1 MTLNSPASVT
11 AKDNMTVPAQEN
23 QAQEQ
28 KPNDKELNFRK
39 QQEMYER
46 KIEQERQARLQAEER
61 AAKLEQQHSRSRDDD
76 DDDDEPYVDKRKLDK
91 KLSKFEEKLEQKI
104 DQKAEQKA
112 AAMIEN
118 ERKVNY
124 LRENADF
131 NQIMSS
137 DTVQK
142 FAERHPKL
150 AENILRMPEGF
161 ERQKLVF
168 EAIKAMGMDKPEQK
182 QPSIQEKIDANRKS
196 PYYQPSGVGTAPYS
210 SSGDY
215 SPGGQKNAYDK
226 MKELQARLRI

>member
-1 MTLNSPASVT
+1 MTAPS
-11 AKDNMTVPAQEN
+11 QEN
-23 QAQEQ
+23 QAQDQ

-39 QQEMYER
+39 LEMR
-46 KIEQERQARLQAEER
+46 LEQEKQARLQAEER
-61 AAKLEQQHSRSRDDD
+61 ASAAERAAQDRERMSKLNDD
-76 DDDDEPYVDKRKLDK
+76 DDDDEPYVDKKRLDR

-104 DQKAEQKA
+104 DQKAEAKA

-118 ERKVNY
+118 ERKANY
-124 LRENADF
+124 LRDNTDF

-168 EAIKAMGMDKPEQK
+168 EAIKAMGMDKPETK

-196 PYYQPSGVGTAPYS
+196 PYYQPSGVGTAPYAS
-210 SSGDY
+210 AGDF
-215 SPGGQKNAYDK
+215 SVSGQKNAYDK
-226 MKELQARLRI
+226 MQELKARLRI